1 MKGVKAIKTVIVSG
15 NKLISAMNSANISI
29 AELSERSGV
38 SRKTIQLI
46 MDDVAQSTKI
56 DTIKNL
62 AWALSIA
69 PMKLLE
75 DEKC

>member
-1 MKGVKAIKTVIVSG
+1 MKISG
-15 NKLISAMNSANISI
+15 NKLISAMNSVNMSI
-29 AELSERSGV
+29 AELERVSGV

-46 MDDVAQSTKI
+46 MDDVTQNAKP
-56 DTIKNL
+56 DTVKNL

>member
-1 MKGVKAIKTVIVSG
+1 MEAIKTLIING

-46 MDDVAQSTKI
+46 MDGITQNAKP
-56 DTIKNL
+56 DTVKNL
-62 AWALSIA
+62 ARALSIM
-69 PMKLLE
+69 PDKLLE
-75 DEKC
+75 GGKC